1 MASDGTI
8 TFSTAL
14 DNSQLEKGI
23 KAAEREVK
31 RVEEKLSRAE
41 TTKTGIEKQMESAEA
56 AIHETGA
63 EIDRLNAKMAGLGGV
78 SSTREGYVAQR
89 EEIEGT
95 ASALAAAQARM
106 ESQVADIDRLN
117 GQWQKADERARAY
130 TGQLGQAK
138 SRAAELGAEYR
149 KSMEGQAKSADK
161 ARARQAEIGR
171 AYAKSV
177 GAMPAATKAA
187 TGRSM
192 AFLDTFAKKVNGR
205 LKKLFVFS
213 LAFQALGALKQHLA
227 ETMRENDRFAASFA
241 VLKATMA
248 GFAAPVVNG
257 IAAMATGLM
266 NILTSMLTT
275 LARLI
280 DSVFRTDISGSIKA
294 AQGAAQ
300 AAEREAKAKKK
311 TAKAAKEAAK
321 SIMAFDEINAMQ
333 ADKSAESDTEQ
344 DGGEAPLDFD
354 ALGAGKIDE
363 ALGAIMAVLGAA
375 LLAVGAIL
383 CFSGI
388 NIPLGITLMAVGAL
402 MLYTAVQE
410 QWGKLPAEVQEA
422 ITTAI
427 VVGALLCLVVG
438 CILAFSGANIPLG
451 VGLIAAGALL
461 LGAAV
466 ALNWGNMSA
475 ETQGVVSVM
484 MGILGAALLV
494 IGAILAF
501 TGANPLLGVGLMI
514 LGAAVLAAAVALNWQ
529 SMPAEVQGVV
539 TGIMLV
545 VGVAFLV
552 LGCILAFAVPG
563 AWGLAL
569 GLILIG
575 AAALAGAVAL
585 NWDKMPAE
593 VQGTVSA
600 IMGIVG
606 GALVVIGVIL
616 LFTGAGIPLGVGCIL
631 AGAGLL
637 AADAALNW
645 DFLKDKIA
653 EIWASICR
661 FWDQNIAQVFT
672 ARFWEDLWKSMVN
685 GLIWAINSG
694 LSAFGGFINDISNGI
709 GGLLGAVGINDWS
722 GWNVQMPQIPYL
734 AQGAVIPPNRKFA
747 AVLGDQTSGN
757 NLEAPEGLIR
767 QIVREEAGGADTDK
781 LAWAVQQGV
790 AMALMQVLPSMQGAG
805 DGDVTMVLQVGTEEL
820 ARATE
825 KGRASLLWKGELS
838 PEIQFV

>member
-31 RVEEKLSRAE
+31 RIEEKVSRAE
-41 TTKTGIEKQMESAEA
+41 TTKSGIEKQMEAAEA
-56 AIHETGA
+56 AIKETGS

-78 SSTREGYVAQR
+78 SGTREGYEAQR
-89 EEIEGT
+89 AEIEGT

-106 ESQVADIDRLN
+106 ESQVAGIDKLN

-130 TGQLGQAK
+130 TEQLGQAK
-138 SRAAELGAEYR
+138 SRAAELGAEYQR
-149 KSMEGQAKSADK
+149 SMARAASSADMVRK
-161 ARARQAEIGR
+161 RQSGIGE

-177 GAMPAATKAA
+177 AAGTMDAGKSLSASEA
-187 TGRSM
+187 RFAQFSKRIKTM
-192 AFLDTFAKKVNGR
+192 MKDAFI
-205 LKKLFVFS
+205 FS
-213 LAFQALGALKQHLA
+213 GVLVALNAVKEHLA
-227 ETMRENDRFAASFA
+227 ETMKENDRFAASYA
-241 VLKATMA
+241 VLMATMK
-248 GFAAPVVNG
+248 GFAAPLVN
-257 IAAMATGLM
+257 AATAALTGLM
-266 NILTSMLTT
+266 NMLSRMLAT
-275 LARLI
+275 LAQLI
-280 DSVFRTDISGSIKA
+280 DSVFRTDLSGSIKA
-294 AQGAAQ
+294 ARAAAQ

-333 ADKSAESDTEQ
+333 ADKKDEKDDEPAEK
-344 DGGEAPLDFD
+344 PLDFD

-410 QWGKLPAEVQEA
+410 QWGKLPAEVREA
-422 ITTAI
+422 ITTALVI
-427 VVGALLCLVVG
+427 GGLLCLVVG
-438 CILAFSGANIPLG
+438 AVLAFSGVNVPLG
-451 VGLIAAGALL
+451 VGLIAAGAVM

-466 ALNWGNMSA
+466 ALNWGSMSA

-494 IGAILAF
+494 IGAILTF
-501 TGANPLLGVGLMI
+501 TAANPMLGVGLMI
-514 LGAAVLAAAVALNWQ
+514 LGAAVLAAVVALNWQ
-529 SMPAEVQGVV
+529 SMPEEVQGVV
-539 TGIMLV
+539 SAIMLI
-545 VGVAFLV
+545 VGIAFLV
-552 LGCILAFAVPG
+552 LGVVLAFAAPG

-569 GLILIG
+569 GLIIVG

-585 NWDKMPAE
+585 NWEKMPQE
-593 VQGTVSA
+593 VRDTVST

-606 GALVVIGVIL
+606 GAIVVIGVIL

-661 FWDQNIAQVFT
+661 FWDDNIAQVFT
-672 ARFWEDLWKSMVN
+672 EQFWEDLWKSMVN

-694 LSAFGGFINDISNGI
+694 LSAFGGFLNDISAGI

-757 NLEAPEGLIR
+757 NLEAPESLIR
-767 QIVREEAGGADTDK
+767 QIVREEAGGFDADA

-790 AMALMQVLPSMQGAG
+790 AMAIVQAMPSQRAG
-805 DGDVTMVLQVGTEEL
+805 DSDATMVLQVDGEEL
-820 ARATE
+820 ARAVAR
-825 KGRASLLWKGELS
+825 GNASLMWKGALS
-838 PEIQFV
+838 PEIQFA